1 MPPLSNASPAPFL
14 ILYHAQATSARL
26 RFLCLPEGILA
37 FGPLPHPLTLR
48 ENAHT
53 PHAIRPMP
61 AAWSA
66 EACRRL
72 ELPHDALEAD
82 HDFLEEV
89 LHEGSA
95 FPVLLAR
102 FTGIDPPFALAE
114 KLQARFLDLL
124 EAQERPPLEREL
136 LRRAYAHILG

>member
-14 ILYHAQATSARL
+14 ILYHSQATSARL
-26 RFLCLPEGILA
+26 RFLCLAEGVLA

-48 ENAHT
+48 DNAHT
-53 PHAIRPMP
+53 PHTVRPMP

-95 FPVLLAR
+95 YPVLLAR
-102 FTGIDPPFALAE
+102 FTSIDPPFALAE
-114 KLQARFLDLL
+114 TLHARFISLL
-124 EAQERPPLEREL
+124 EARRRPALEREL
-136 LRRAYAHILG
+136 LRRAYTHILG